1 MVEFQFTD
9 HQRRFMVSEWI
20 NTRHDIDINHTDTK
34 STDLKHLPNHYFLVL
49 ELLFTL
55 HELLFTW
62 LPEHICVII
71 WIPMTRGRH
80 PGTIARTGSIH
91 SSPHQSSFHFAKT
104 SNYCLHRANLLKN
117 ESLVHFF
124 AMLLILYQ
132 DASAN
137 SGI

>member
-1 MVEFQFTD
+1 
-9 HQRRFMVSEWI
+9 MVSEWI

-49 ELLFTL
+49 ELLFTR
-55 HELLFTW
+55 
-62 LPEHICVII
+62 PRIIVYMASRHICVII
-71 WIPMTRGRH
+71 WFSMTRGRQ

-104 SNYCLHRANLLKN
+104 SNYCLHRANLLEN

-124 AMLLILYQ
+124 ALLLILY
-132 DASAN
+132 
-137 SGI
+137 